1 MNKLSLLVFLFLMN
15 ISLLFAESPVKIG
28 LSGSVQG
35 SQYGIL
41 LPMWVSQRVALVP
54 AFDVKYAETVGMDMV
69 LGLSIRHYHKVEDVA
84 PYLGFR
90 AATALFTPSHDN
102 EFDNER
108 RIDMI
113 FGPNVG
119 IEYFFTE
126 RFSAGVEAQGNFT
139 KSHENSARFGNPG
152 GLNFNTGTM
161 ISVTVYF

>member
-1 MNKLSLLVFLFLMN
+1 MKKNSLLVFLFLMN
-15 ISLLFAESPVKIG
+15 ISMLFAESPVKIG

-41 LPMWVSQRVALVP
+41 LPVWVSQRVALVP
-54 AFDVKYAETVGMDMV
+54 AFDVKYAETVGMDMA
-69 LGLSIRHYHKVEDVA
+69 LGLAIRHYHKVEDVA

-90 AATALFTPSHDN
+90 VATASFTPSRDN
-102 EFDNER
+102 EFDKETR
-108 RIDMI
+108 FDLI

-119 IEYFFTE
+119 IEYFFTG

-139 KSHENSARFGNPG
+139 KSHEKSLRFGNPD
-152 GLNFNTGTM
+152 GLNFNTATM

>member
-1 MNKLSLLVFLFLMN
+1 MKKISIVAFLCM
-15 ISLLFAESPVKIG
+15 ISISMLFAESPFKIG

-35 SQYGIL
+35 NQFGIM
-41 LPMWVSQRVALVP
+41 LPMWVSNSVALVP
-54 AFDVKYAETVGMDMV
+54 AFEMKYAETVGMDMAV
-69 LGLSIRHYHKVEDVA
+69 GLAIRRYHKVEDVA

-90 AATALFTPSHDN
+90 VGTAFFTPSSDN
-102 EFDNER
+102 EFDKETR
-108 RIDMI
+108 FDMI

-139 KSHENSARFGNPG
+139 KSHEKSLRFGNPG
-152 GLNFNTGTM
+152 GLNFNTATM